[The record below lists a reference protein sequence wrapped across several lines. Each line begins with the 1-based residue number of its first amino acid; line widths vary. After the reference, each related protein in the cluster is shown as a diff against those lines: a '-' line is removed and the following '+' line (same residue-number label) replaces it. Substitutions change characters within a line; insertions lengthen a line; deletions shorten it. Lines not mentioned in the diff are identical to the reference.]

1 MPNTKDLI
9 DMSRILTSDWKMFVR
24 EIDVPDSEIDAI
36 VEKYKLEQPWEQ
48 KYQCLCYWLDAKGE
62 QASFK
67 QLMDAARKSGQ
78 VKLANYVAEDI
89 LKGVLSIT
97 VYTSLAIYVHSA
109 CKAVV
114 CLSVTY
120 GMQLRIT

>member
-1 MPNTKDLI
+1 
-9 DMSRILTSDWKMFVR
+9 MSRILTSDWKMFVR

-62 QASFK
+62 QGSFK

-78 VKLANYVAEDI
+78 MKLANYVAEDI

-97 VYTSLAIYVHSA
+97 VYTSLAI
-109 CKAVV
+109 
-114 CLSVTY
+114 
-120 GMQLRIT
+120 